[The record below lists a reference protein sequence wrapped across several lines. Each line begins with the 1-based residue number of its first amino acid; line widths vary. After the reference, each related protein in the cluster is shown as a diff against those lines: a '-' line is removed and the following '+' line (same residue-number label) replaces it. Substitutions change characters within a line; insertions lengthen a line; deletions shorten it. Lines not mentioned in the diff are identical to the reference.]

1 MTETFAVTIN
11 DGHGGTVN
19 GKVVHVSGD
28 RLIDHATGAPYYS
41 VLVEADPA
49 SLATAGDL
57 KLLAGMPAEIYL
69 QGEERTALQYLVEP
83 ITQVLRHAARE
94 R

>member
-1 MTETFAVTIN
+1 MR
-11 DGHGGTVN
+11 
-19 GKVVHVSGD
+19 GKVVYVSAD
-28 RLIDHATGAPYYS
+28 RLIDRASNTPYYS

-57 KLLAGMPAEIYL
+57 KLLAGMPAEIYI
-69 QGEERTALQYLVEP
+69 QGEERTPLKYLIEP

>member
-1 MTETFAVTIN
+1 
-11 DGHGGTVN
+11 
-19 GKVVHVSGD
+19 
-28 RLIDHATGAPYYS
+28 

-57 KLLAGMPAEIYL
+57 KLLAGMPAEIYI
-69 QGEERTALQYLVEP
+69 QGEERTPLQYLIEP

>member
-1 MTETFAVTIN
+1 M
-11 DGHGGTVN
+11 
-19 GKVVHVSGD
+19 SGD
-28 RLIDHATGAPYYS
+28 RLVDRATNAPYYS

-49 SLATAGDL
+49 SLAAAGDL

-69 QGEERTALQYLVEP
+69 QGDERTALQYLLEP
-83 ITQVLRHAARE
+83 ITQVLRRAARE